1 MKNEKLQA
9 NYTTDG
15 NVYQLFLPMDIGELI
30 PADDSVRLLSAVLER
45 MNYSKLYAAYS
56 RMGRIEIS
64 PKRLFKIIVYGY
76 MNGIYSSRKLEQACR
91 RDVNFMY
98 LLGRKKTPDHATI
111 ARFRSE
117 RLREVVDDLFSQ
129 LVEQFAAVGELS
141 LASVFIDGTKLEAN
155 ANRYSF
161 VWKKATQKNQEKLQ
175 ETIKIE

>member
-1 MKNEKLQA
+1 
-9 NYTTDG
+9 
-15 NVYQLFLPMDIGELI
+15 MDIGELI

-98 LLGRKKTPDHATI
+98 LLGRMFF
-111 ARFRSE
+111 AREKSPLLQNFFPTLILGNFIHS
-117 RLREVVDDLFSQ
+117 
-129 LVEQFAAVGELS
+129 AA
-141 LASVFIDGTKLEAN
+141 
-155 ANRYSF
+155 
-161 VWKKATQKNQEKLQ
+161 
-175 ETIKIE
+175 